1 MKTLS
6 EKYCKNVVSV
16 NCLGTKER
24 TVYKFNNGYGA
35 VVVFNNSSIGVE
47 AILIEF
53 DDDYNTHKFIAD
65 VNGGCRL
72 DNQEKLNNC
81 LDSIAEKNGR
91 QGHSGSF
98 TIQELL
104 LQK

>member
-6 EKYCKNVVSV
+6 EKYIKNLVSV
-16 NCLGTKER
+16 NCLGAKER
-24 TVYKFNNGYGA
+24 AVYQFNNGYGA
-35 VVVFNNSSIGVE
+35 VVVFNNNSIGVE

-53 DDDYNTHKFIAD
+53 DNDCKTHEFIAD

-81 LDSIAEKNGR
+81 LDGIAEKNGK
-91 QGHSGSF
+91 QLQFGGF

-104 LQK
+104 QKQ

>member
-6 EKYCKNVVSV
+6 EKYIKNVIKVD
-16 NCLGTKER
+16 CLGAKER

-35 VVVFNNSSIGVE
+35 AVFFNNNSIGVE

-53 DDDYNTHKFIAD
+53 DDDNTHKFIAD

-81 LDSIAEKNGR
+81 LDRIVEKNGK
-91 QGHSGSF
+91 QLQFGSF
-98 TIQELL
+98 TIKEL
-104 LQK
+104 LQKQ